1 MKILSQKQ
9 ILNIV
14 GALALILLAACGGQP
29 QVVEVEKSVE
39 VERVVEATQQV
50 YSDSQQSANEVAR
63 VEEMEEMEEV
73 AEVIEEETDYEV
85 KIEKEVEAESAPLN
99 AGADSAAGEVAHLP
113 TATYGPQPTQAVG
126 ASEDD
131 YEPRPTPAP
140 TRPAEPSAM
149 FFEEY
154 GVNPFIDTRDDNL
167 STFAIDVDT
176 GSYSV
181 ARRYI
186 NDGFLPPEGAVR
198 VEEFVNYFDHQYDA
212 PEDRSF
218 AIHLEAAPAPYG
230 ENENYHLLRVG
241 VQGYE
246 VADEERPDAMLIF
259 VIDTSGSMAAEN
271 RLGLVKESLHML
283 TDNLR
288 PSDQIGIVVYGSRGR
303 VILEPTAARN
313 SWEIHRAIDR
323 LEPEGSTNADEGLM
337 LAYDLAE
344 QYGVEGNIN
353 RLILTSDGVAN
364 VGPTTADAILRHATT
379 GIQLSTFGYGMGNYN
394 DVLMEQ
400 LADKGDGSYA
410 YIDTL
415 DEAERVFEDQ
425 LLSTILTIAKDA
437 KIQVE
442 FNPNVVESYRLI
454 GYENRDVADAD
465 FRNDAVDAGE
475 IGAGHSVTALY
486 EVRFAAEANRNEAAV
501 TARLRYADI
510 IFSEEVVELAETMA
524 IRDVYASMSEAPATF
539 QLSAV
544 VVEFAELLRGSYWAR
559 ESSLDDVAIDARRI
573 AKSFD
578 EDGDVQEFTQ
588 IVSRAANLFN

>member
-1 MKILSQKQ
+1 MKNLSFKRY
-9 ILNIV
+9 IGVITLF
-14 GALALILLAACGGQP
+14 ALALMISACGGATEQAEYAPDTNRVVQP
-29 QVVEVEKSVE
+29 TVPVEAEADPNYIEEEVNEIEEAMDDASDNVQVVEVEVVREVESEVE
-39 VERVVEATQQV
+39 V
-50 YSDSQQSANEVAR
+50 
-63 VEEMEEMEEV
+63 VEE
-73 AEVIEEETDYEV
+73 AEIGSLSLAEPEQSRYDAASGASLESDESEDIIE
-85 KIEKEVEAESAPLN
+85 
-99 AGADSAAGEVAHLP
+99 
-113 TATYGPQPTQAVG
+113 PQPT
-126 ASEDD
+126 
-131 YEPRPTPAP
+131 RIITPQ
-140 TRPAEPSAM
+140 EPSAM

-181 ARRYI
+181 MRRYVS
-186 NDGFLPPEGAVR
+186 DGLLPPGEAVR
-198 VEEFVNYFDHQYDA
+198 VEEFINYFDHQYAA
-212 PEDRSF
+212 PEDQSF
-218 AIHLEAAPAPYG
+218 AIHMDVAPAPYG

-241 VQGYE
+241 VQGYT
-246 VADEERPDAMLIF
+246 VADEDRPDAMLIF
-259 VIDTSGSMAAEN
+259 VIDVSGSMNQQN

-288 PSDQIGIVVYGSRGR
+288 PDDQIGIVVYGSRGR

-313 SWEIHRAIDR
+313 AWDIHRAIDR
-323 LEPEGSTNADEGLM
+323 LESEGSTNADEGIM
-337 LAYDLAE
+337 LAYDLARE
-344 QYGVEGNIN
+344 YAVDGNIN

-364 VGPTTADAILRHATT
+364 VGPTTADSILRHATD

-400 LADKGDGSYA
+400 LADQGDGSYA

-415 DEAERVFEDQ
+415 DEAERVFEDH
-425 LLSTILTIAKDA
+425 LMSTILTIAKDA

-486 EVRFAAEANRNEAAV
+486 EVRFAEDVNQNEAAI
-501 TARLRYADI
+501 TTRLRYEDAF
-510 IFSEEVVELAETMA
+510 FSDEVVEMAETIA
-524 IRDVYASMSEAPATF
+524 LRDVYDRISDAPLTF

-544 VVEFAELLRGSYWAR
+544 VVEYAEILRGSYWAR
-559 ESSLDDVAIDARRI
+559 ESNLDDVAIDARRI
-573 AKSFD
+573 AKTLPED
-578 EDGDVQEFTQ
+578 EDVQEFTQ
-588 IVSRAANLFN
+588 LVGRAANLMN